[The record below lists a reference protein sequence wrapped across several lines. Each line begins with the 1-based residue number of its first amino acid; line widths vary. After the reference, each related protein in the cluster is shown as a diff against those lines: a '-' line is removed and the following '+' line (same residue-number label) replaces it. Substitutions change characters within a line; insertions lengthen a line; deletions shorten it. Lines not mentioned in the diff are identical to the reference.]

1 MPIIAAF
8 AANALCAWFMAPELS
23 PGTWMTSD
31 IGRVKWVGFSKHS
44 RWVFPKI
51 GVPQNGWFMMENK
64 VPLFLETPQILFAA
78 CCFGDLRRVLIDIE
92 GEVRGRPMILD
103 DTFGIDRFFASQRLT

>member
-1 MPIIAAF
+1 M
-8 AANALCAWFMAPELS
+8 
-23 PGTWMTSD
+23 D
-31 IGRVKWVGFSKHS
+31 DVGY
-44 RWVFPKI
+44 RTGEMGWVFQTFQMGVSKNRGAPKWMVYD
-51 GVPQNGWFMMENK
+51 GKQG
-64 VPLFLETPQILFAA
+64 TPIFGNTQILFAA